1 MFTSER
7 CPKDYD
13 DRRCQRANWRVRVQR
28 VFGARELGKQVLEW
42 TDMSP
47 CRELI
52 SQCTKSFDMTG
63 EDMTCHDT
71 VSHELLL

>member
-1 MFTSER
+1 MTTEGGSDSLK
-7 CPKDYD
+7 C
-13 DRRCQRANWRVRVQR
+13 WM
-28 VFGARELGKQVLEW
+28 GREKQMGRW

-52 SQCTKSFDMTG
+52 SQYTKSFDMTG
-63 EDMTCHDT
+63 EDMTRHDT